1 MNASL
6 AGPLQ
11 SRFLPFFNAYLILYF
26 SDFKY
31 YEDPSDEFRDQKGT
45 LLPLWKF
52 QCDKAKGMSVTA
64 LCW

>member
-1 MNASL
+1 M
-6 AGPLQ
+6 
-11 SRFLPFFNAYLILYF
+11 SRLFILYAHLVLVTF
-26 SDFKY
+26 ITFFFTDFKY

-52 QCDKAKGMSVTA
+52 QCDKAKWMSVTA